1 MPALLRKLRTFG
13 LRDAIDL
20 FRAQAALLRA
30 RRLVATRPV
39 GSLAIRAHVTP
50 ESLTGDPERA
60 HALALATRRAA
71 RFGLFR
77 PYCLVQAIALRD
89 LLEADG
95 IRGSSIRVGVRR
107 NGGTFEAHAWV
118 TWGRHLLGDR
128 PEHVRRF
135 TEVDDLRV
143 LGGR

>member
-1 MPALLRKLRTFG
+1 MPALLRRLRTIG

-20 FRAQAALLRA
+20 VRAQGALLRA

-39 GSLAIRAHVTP
+39 GSLAIRANVAP
-50 ESLTGDPERA
+50 ESVIGDPERA

-89 LLEADG
+89 LLESEG
-95 IRGSSIRVGVRR
+95 IRGSTIRVGVRR
-107 NGGTFEAHAWV
+107 AAGTFEAHAWV
-118 TWGRHLLGDR
+118 LWGRHVLGDR